1 MTDLSLRLPDPA
13 SFGPDYLA
21 QTLAAQRGRQTG
33 QRDFLGA
40 RLGRGPSFINAL
52 QRRDAEIRKDV
63 TSLRAHSRHLDNNNP
78 WMRSYLRIMETDI
91 VGPKGF
97 TLQIRVRKPGSDD
110 LWEDV
115 NNTIETAFKA
125 WGRKGVCTVDG
136 RHSFLG
142 VTRLT
147 GRTLPCDGEVFI
159 REVFGFKNGWG
170 YALQLLDA
178 DLLDVNYNQE
188 PGNGRNA
195 IVMGTELDSWGRP
208 IRYWFRPSNTA
219 YSNSY
224 PNGEGK
230 RFPIPAEEIIHVC
243 DPERMNQTR
252 GVPFAAPAMYLIAM
266 LGAYLENELA
276 ASRFETERF
285 MMLENPEGLGD
296 FAAAQAVGAKIVSAG
311 LHAQVLPP
319 GYKATAPDLRHPNA
333 NLPPYVQ
340 TMQHA
345 LAAAL
350 GVSYHALTRDPSQAN
365 YTATR
370 ADDMVDRPQKQRIQ
384 GVLIETMLERITR
397 NWLQMA
403 YLSGKVKLPAQVTL
417 DMASEHRWTPRGWVL
432 QDPLKD
438 RQGDVLGI
446 NNALTTRTEVCA
458 EEGIDFEDVV
468 KQLAYEQRL
477 LAKHGVVLTPTTV
490 LTVPA
495 ESEDKPAKKGESD
508 AASA

>member
-78 WMRSYLRIMETDI
+78 WYRNYLRMMETDT

-97 TLQIRVRKPGSDD
+97 TLQARVRKPGSDD
-110 LWEDV
+110 LWEEV
-115 NNTIETAFKA
+115 NNTLETAFKA
-125 WGRKGVCTVDG
+125 WSQKGVCTVDG

-142 VTRLT
+142 VKRLT

-159 REVFGFKNGWG
+159 REVFGFNNGWG

-178 DLLDVNYNQE
+178 DLLDVAYNQE

-219 YSNSY
+219 YSNAY
-224 PNGEGK
+224 PNGDGK
-230 RFPIPAEEIIHVC
+230 RFPIPAEQIIHVC

-252 GVPFAAPAMYLIAM
+252 GVPFAAPVMYLIAM

-296 FAAAQAVGAKIVSAG
+296 FKEAQAVGAKIVSAG

-333 NLPPYVQ
+333 NLPPYVA
-340 TMQHA
+340 TMLHA
-345 LAAAL
+345 MAAGL
-350 GVSYHALTRDPSQAN
+350 GVSHHGLTRDPSEAN

-370 ADDMVDRPQKQRIQ
+370 ADDMVDRPQKQRLQ
-384 GVLIETMLERITR
+384 GVLVETMLERVYR

-403 YLSGKVKLPAQVTL
+403 YLAGKIKLPAQVTL
-417 DMASEHRWTPRGWVL
+417 DMAAEHRWTARGWVL
-432 QDPLKD
+432 LDPLKD
-438 RQGDVLGI
+438 RQADVLGI
-446 NNALTTRTEVCA
+446 NNGLTTRSRIVG
-458 EEGIDFEDVV
+458 EEGESLEDIV
-468 KQLAYEQRL
+468 KGLAYEQAL
-477 LAKHGVVLTPTTV
+477 FEKHGVKLTPTTV

-495 ESEDKPAKKGESD
+495 DSEDKSSKKGETD